1 MIRNLLTGVAAGAA
15 GTTAL
20 NVATYLDMIVNAR
33 PASTTPDDTV
43 REIEKTT
50 GASLSSDGPDSD
62 EAANRRT
69 AAGALLG
76 VAAGLGT
83 GALYGLVRPRLGSV
97 PLVVLGLG
105 AGVVANLGTTGP
117 MAAFGITDP
126 RDWPASSWVSDLV
139 PHLTYGLATAAVWEL
154 MNR

>member
-50 GASLSSDGPDSD
+50 GSSLSSDGPDSD
-62 EAANRRT
+62 GAANRRT

-105 AGVVANLGTTGP
+105 AGVAANVGTTGP
-117 MAAFGITDP
+117 MVAFGITDP
-126 RDWPASSWVSDLV
+126 RDWPTSSWVSDLV